1 MADIAS
7 QLQLPDYSR
16 VASGVTGL
24 IGLQGNLLQQQAL
37 RQGIAANTETSR
49 ALQGAIDP
57 NTGEIDMAKFANA
70 MKDSPYAYNIPEMA
84 AKVQNLA
91 NAQLTNQNTRLE
103 VAKKQLDYFDSQLG
117 GLVQKGGNVTPQD
130 VVQVLSRGVSQGM
143 IPVNIATQYAS
154 EIPSDPAKIQ
164 DWVRQHWTS
173 LQGAKEQLGL
183 LPQGQTLDTGG
194 QQLFVNRD
202 PVTGK
207 ITTSA
212 VVSKTLTPG
221 EASANV
227 EFIDPTTGNKYVMT
241 KEQQLAYLK
250 NGQLPN
256 GQTAPA
262 QSGGYTGRL
271 NSQTGVPAGALPTA
285 LGPAQQA
292 SMTAGATAQ
301 AEGSAKAAQDLAN
314 STADAPMR
322 INLLQQARDALPSIT
337 TGPGTEWRN
346 NAASL
351 INSTPALGA
360 MARAAGLDPNNI
372 KNYDEF
378 KKIMTQY
385 GNSVSAGLG
394 TGTDSRLNAALTGN
408 PNVGISNLA
417 NDEILTKTIAAE
429 KMRQA
434 QSYAFQNSGLTPDK
448 FNQWRTQWNK
458 EVNPDAFVFASMSPE
473 QRQAFIQRKTKDGTL
488 PQFKRDLF
496 KAQPYLGVQ

>member
-16 VASGVTGL
+16 VAQGVSGL
-24 IGLQGNLLQQQAL
+24 IGLQGNILQQNAM
-37 RQGIAANTETSR
+37 RQQIESNMATSK
-49 ALQGAIDP
+49 ALQGAINP
-57 NTGEIDMAKFANA
+57 QTGEIDMAAFANA
-70 MKDSPYAYNIPEMA
+70 LKDSPYAYNIPKMA
-84 AKVQNLA
+84 ADVQSIA

-117 GLVQKGGNVTPQD
+117 GLVQKGENVTPQD

-183 LPQGQTLDTGG
+183 LPQGQTINAGG
-194 QQLFVNRD
+194 QQLLVNRD

-212 VVSKTLTPG
+212 VVKNTLTPG

-227 EFIDPTTGNKYVMT
+227 EFIDPTNGNKYVMT
-241 KEQQLAYLK
+241 KEQQLAML
-250 NGQLPN
+250 NG
-256 GQTAPA
+256 GQAPTQA
-262 QSGGYTGRL
+262 VPGQSGGYTGRL

-322 INLLQQARDALPSIT
+322 INLLEQARAALPSIT

-496 KAQPYLGVQ
+496 KAQPYLGAQ

>member
-1 MADIAS
+1 MADIAL

-16 VASGVTGL
+16 VAQGVTGL
-24 IGLQGNLLQQQAL
+24 VGLQGNILQQKAL
-37 RQGIAANTETSR
+37 RQQIASNQATSQ
-49 ALQGAIDP
+49 ALQGAINP
-57 NTGEIDMAKFANA
+57 QTGDIDMAAFANA
-70 MKDSPYAYNIPEMA
+70 LKGSPYAYNIPEMA
-84 AKVQNLA
+84 TKVQGLA
-91 NAQLTNQNTRLE
+91 NAQLTNQNIKLE

-117 GLVQKGGNVTPQD
+117 GLVQKGENVSPQD

-143 IPVNIATQYAS
+143 IPVNTAAQYAS
-154 EIPSDPAKIQ
+154 EIPSDPGKLQ
-164 DWVRQHWTS
+164 EWVRQHWTS

-183 LPQGQTLDTGG
+183 MPQGQTVNAGG
-194 QQLFVNRD
+194 QQLLLNRD

-212 VVSKTLTPG
+212 IVQNTLTPG
-221 EASANV
+221 EASTNV
-227 EFIDPTTGNKYVMT
+227 EYIDPTTGAKYAIT
-241 KEQQLAYLK
+241 KAQQLAMMS
-250 NGQLPN
+250 GQAP
-256 GQTAPA
+256 GQAPQGQA
-262 QSGGYTGRL
+262 GGYTGRM
-271 NSQTGVPAGALPTA
+271 NPPAGNVPAGALPVA

-301 AEGSAKAAQDLAN
+301 AEGSAKAAQELAN

-360 MARAAGLDPNNI
+360 IARAAGLDPNNI

-458 EVNPDAFVFASMSPE
+458 EVNPDAFVFASMSPA
-473 QRQAFIQRKTKDGTL
+473 QRQSFIQRKTKDGTL
-488 PQFKRDLF
+488 QQFKRDLF
-496 KAQPYLGVQ
+496 KAQPYLEGQ